1 MPTIHDDELARILM
15 DDCPYSD
22 PTTEG
27 LGIGGI
33 AARVT
38 LTARHDMTVC
48 AVEQAA
54 RMFELSGAVARV
66 VVPSGRQVTAGTL
79 LLDRKSVV

>member
-1 MPTIHDDELARILM
+1 MTMKVDWEKMPTIHDEDLARILL

-27 LGIGGI
+27 LGISGTP
-33 AARVT
+33 ARAT

-48 AVEQAA
+48 AVEEAA
-54 RMFELSGAVARV
+54 RMFDLSGATARI
-66 VVPSGRQVTAGTL
+66 VVPSGT
-79 LLDRKSVV
+79 